1 MTVYRSA
8 LSESESI
15 ATDTFLVLTCL
26 GWLFEIPNVPNSV
39 FFEFMKTYPTPDPS
53 PALSSHT
60 DTQTALV
67 TRELL
72 YICCPYLA
80 GIRVILAEFAAGL
93 QLKTSPIR
101 KIKPIPAETD
111 TPHAHITTHSQ
122 LQMRLQEN
130 FFRSHPPY
138 LKQLCG
144 SISER
149 VADTGILLVQSQVIP
164 AHTTRGLRVLADWIT
179 KTCSEHLSPDSSV
192 NIEELFHKSEA
203 IQTVA
208 QVSEQTITSVL
219 REATQFCKQH
229 CAMNTQKAISSL
241 LCDTISEQV
250 MAVAVGIATDWA
262 VHHCM
267 KWTHSKLRDIVFQEV
282 QGGFDRL
289 RKAVRAGG
297 KAHCSALSLNTSSST
312 PHHLPSPPVSHVFT
326 PPTSNHMLLQNTPS
340 GCSKSQS
347 VFERHGDNRTQC
359 PLTHFMELASSALKN
374 RDMCPSTDRVQG
386 ITAATAGVK
395 EFIASQVMVVDGGNS
410 PLLLPRKV
418 DTLLSTSVHLA
429 ALLGQ

>member
-1 MTVYRSA
+1 
-8 LSESESI
+8 
-15 ATDTFLVLTCL
+15 
-26 GWLFEIPNVPNSV
+26 
-39 FFEFMKTYPTPDPS
+39 
-53 PALSSHT
+53 
-60 DTQTALV
+60 
-67 TRELL
+67 
-72 YICCPYLA
+72 
-80 GIRVILAEFAAGL
+80 
-93 QLKTSPIR
+93 
-101 KIKPIPAETD
+101 
-111 TPHAHITTHSQ
+111 
-122 LQMRLQEN
+122 
-130 FFRSHPPY
+130 
-138 LKQLCG
+138 
-144 SISER
+144 
-149 VADTGILLVQSQVIP
+149 
-164 AHTTRGLRVLADWIT
+164 
-179 KTCSEHLSPDSSV
+179 
-192 NIEELFHKSEA
+192 
-203 IQTVA
+203 
-208 QVSEQTITSVL
+208 
-219 REATQFCKQH
+219 
-229 CAMNTQKAISSL
+229 MNTQKAISSL

-429 ALLGQ
+429 ALLVSHDLLRDSRDCSREGPSFVTEIVSLWSFLKGLKQEVPIHILLNSESVTHYLQPEEKGGEGVWCSLTCLLLESIRLSVVTTDVIEALWLCRIKQAPAHQRRSVISGGGIFLTAWYGKEDKCETGHGVFREACFVRLLSAVLRDSDCPCIASLRSHPSLPFLTL